1 MDRFTKLLKG
11 DRMKGSTKM
20 KLEGKVAIITGAGR
34 GGGCP
39 DPLLTKSDRGGRG
52 RPEGQGNGTKST
64 TRSG

>member
-1 MDRFTKLLKG
+1 
-11 DRMKGSTKM
+11 M